1 MLPKH
6 GKCTL
11 YQRQGETYCLV
22 RVWRFTLL
30 ANSST
35 DYHGEVS
42 CVLLTKAGALFRR
55 VVFFMFRILC
65 IKLCVHSCQGIL
77 SVVACFYCC
86 AFIHPFLFNGEFKT
100 SIILMLFPQSWVLVY
115 LKFFTFRVYITA
127 GMMNSKDAIKFDM
140 LRACLWLNHLMF

>member
-86 AFIHPFLFNGEFKT
+86 AFIHPFLFDGEIKASSNFMC
-100 SIILMLFPQSWVLVY
+100 LPQSRELVY
-115 LKFFTFRVYITA
+115 SKFFTSRKNNTA
-127 GMMNSKDAIKFDM
+127 GMISSKDAMKCDM
-140 LRACLWLNHLMF
+140 LRALSG